1 MGRFRQIVIMNRN
14 RLTNELQLSRNIQR
28 IIQEVEPMRV
38 SFYCDALK
46 RCPSF
51 INLSDYGDGFV
62 TNVSKILS
70 ATSIISYKLLLFSQ
84 MKMDKS

>member
-38 SFYCDALK
+38 SIFREALK

>member
-1 MGRFRQIVIMNRN
+1 MGRFRQILIMNRN
-14 RLTNELQLSRNIQR
+14 RLTNEVQLSRNIQR

-62 TNVSKILS
+62 INVSKILS
-70 ATSIISYKLLLFSQ
+70 ATSIISYYMNHINYYCLVK
-84 MKMDKS
+84 